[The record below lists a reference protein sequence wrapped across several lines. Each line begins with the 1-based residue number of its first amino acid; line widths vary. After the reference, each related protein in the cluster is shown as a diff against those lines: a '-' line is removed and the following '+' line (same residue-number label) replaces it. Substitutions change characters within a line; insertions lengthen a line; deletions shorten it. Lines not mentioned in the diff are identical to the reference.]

1 MRFDDRRIFRS
12 KGGLARAEMTVQSD
26 TFIIRRSVG
35 RQLFLGIVGGRQV
48 AVKRPRAGIEL
59 GDSWRIL
66 AAGLF

>member
-1 MRFDDRRIFRS
+1 
-12 KGGLARAEMTVQSD
+12 MTVQSD